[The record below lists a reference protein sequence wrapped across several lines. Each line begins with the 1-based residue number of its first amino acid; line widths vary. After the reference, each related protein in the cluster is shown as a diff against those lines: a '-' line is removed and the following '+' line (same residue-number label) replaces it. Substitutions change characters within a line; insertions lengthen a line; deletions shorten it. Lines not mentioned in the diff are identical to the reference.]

1 MYQKER
7 LDSIMAIVMQNGYV
21 TVKYLVAQLHYSKA
35 TINRDLNVLEAQKR
49 LRRSYGGVE
58 VVSDDEVPLSFRY
71 HKRRVEKVKICKKAS
86 EFIQDGDV
94 IFIDAATTTE
104 PITEFLADKKDLLVI
119 TNNMT
124 LVKRLSEMG
133 IRTVCTGGEVVESP
147 CMLAGADAIETAS
160 RYHVDKFFFSVS
172 FVDKDGRVATNSTYF
187 SLHSVMLRNADEVYL
202 LSDSEKFSNPPRG
215 KLYLCD
221 LQRIKAVISDAE
233 LCEET
238 KKKFPNTLFI
248 KV

>member
-58 VVSDDEVPLSFRY
+58 VVSDDEVPLNFRY
-71 HKRRVEKVKICKKAS
+71 HKRRMEKVKICKKAS
-86 EFIQDGDV
+86 EFIHDGDT

-104 PITEFLADKKDLLVI
+104 PITEFLSDKKDLLVI

-124 LVKRLSEMG
+124 LVIWRFILTSL
-133 IRTVCTGGEVVESP
+133 R
-147 CMLAGADAIETAS
+147 
-160 RYHVDKFFFSVS
+160 FFIQ
-172 FVDKDGRVATNSTYF
+172 T
-187 SLHSVMLRNADEVYL
+187 SLL
-202 LSDSEKFSNPPRG
+202 LLELLI
-215 KLYLCD
+215 LY
-221 LQRIKAVISDAE
+221 A
-233 LCEET
+233 
-238 KKKFPNTLFI
+238 LFQ
-248 KV
+248 